1 MTISNSL
8 GKALLVRQDEAETL
22 ETMGVRLYADH
33 DMTGGKLSANR
44 TFLLAGADGP
54 PPHYHSTSAELF
66 YMLGGAL
73 RVLAGDEIHVLSGG
87 DFLLIPP
94 NMTHAWAAPPTTSAD
109 VLVIFTPGIER
120 FDYFRLGDRI
130 RKGEA
135 SPLEILDT
143 HNDGQLRP
151 ETAVELCWH
160 AIRGPR
166 PPARTLPTP
175 GTEII
180 SRRTFL
186 TACACY
192 SVRTEHT
199 PP

>member
-1 MTISNSL
+1 MTISNSHH
-8 GKALLVRQDEAETL
+8 KALLVRHDEAETL
-22 ETMGVRLYADH
+22 DTLGVRLYADH

-44 TFLLAGADGP
+44 AYLPAGTDGP

-66 YMLGGAL
+66 YLLGGTL
-73 RVLAGDEIHVLSGG
+73 RVLAGDEIHVIGAG

-94 NMTHAWAAPPTTSAD
+94 NMTHAWAAPATASAD

-143 HNDGQLRP
+143 QERFDNHFVDSPIWRQAQKGDDRGRLDQDG
-151 ETAVELCWH
+151 H
-160 AIRGPR
+160 
-166 PPARTLPTP
+166 
-175 GTEII
+175 
-180 SRRTFL
+180 
-186 TACACY
+186 
-192 SVRTEHT
+192 RTEFLASGALPIQPGGADRPT
-199 PP
+199 TCPS

>member
-33 DMTGGKLSANR
+33 DMTGGRLSANR
-44 TFLLAGADGP
+44 AFLPAGAEGP

-94 NMTHAWAAPPTTSAD
+94 NMTHAWAAPATTFAD

-135 SPLEILDT
+135 SPLEILANQERFDN
-143 HNDGQLRP
+143 HFVDSPIWRQAQKGDDRDLLDR
-151 ETAVELCWH
+151 EGH
-160 AIRGPR
+160 
-166 PPARTLPTP
+166 
-175 GTEII
+175 
-180 SRRTFL
+180 
-186 TACACY
+186 
-192 SVRTEHT
+192 RTEFLASGVLRVQSGAADRPAT
-199 PP
+199 GEG